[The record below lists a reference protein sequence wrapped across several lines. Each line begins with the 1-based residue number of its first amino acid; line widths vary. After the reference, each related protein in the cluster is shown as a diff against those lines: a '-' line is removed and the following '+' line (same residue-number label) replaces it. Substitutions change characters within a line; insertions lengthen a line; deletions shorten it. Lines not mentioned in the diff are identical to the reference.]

1 MTSIRLK
8 LQDGQEAI
16 VDLRNF
22 EDDGLVYNYVS
33 RWFTL
38 YYATLEIL
46 RETLC
51 LDYVVLKN
59 ETAFMLC

>member
-1 MTSIRLK
+1 M
-8 LQDGQEAI
+8 QDGQEVI
-16 VDLRNF
+16 VDLRDF
-22 EDDGLVYNYVS
+22 ENDGLVYNYVS

-59 ETAFMLC
+59 ETM